1 MVCRRDVEMLWF
13 GDMLM
18 LLPLLWPWWV
28 VDVEVWR
35 EGEGRELGYRLA
47 GRGGKGKQELWVV
60 RGLF

>member
-1 MVCRRDVEMLWF
+1 MLWF